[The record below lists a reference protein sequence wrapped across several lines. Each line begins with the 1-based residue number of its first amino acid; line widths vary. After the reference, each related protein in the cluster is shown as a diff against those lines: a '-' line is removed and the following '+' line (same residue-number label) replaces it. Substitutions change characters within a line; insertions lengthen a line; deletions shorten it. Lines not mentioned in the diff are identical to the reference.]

1 MVVVPVPTSIAKPM
15 DRDTLGFPFGTASR
29 SYPSR
34 HKSRYAEVFEDF
46 EEMKGEDELR
56 TVYPCPF
63 CVDDFDLLELCC
75 HIDLEHSLEPKSGI
89 CPVCAVWVGT
99 NMVDHITAQHGSIIK
114 AQLKSRRYKD
124 SYPSLSFLR
133 CSKDIDDG
141 QWQSFSDGLSP
152 TISTSSSKA
161 ACDPFLSF
169 LYGGAAASAETEN
182 VGPDS
187 SSEVSTEETHSS
199 DTVIERDVVQPSL
212 SDKDQ
217 TEKARRSGFV
227 QELLMSTILDPDF

>member
-1 MVVVPVPTSIAKPM
+1 M

-114 AQLKSRRYKD
+114 CFASLTRDYAQLKSRRYKD
-124 SYPSLSFLR
+124 LYPSLSFLR

-141 QWQSFSDGLSP
+141 QWHSFSDGLSP

-169 LYGGAAASAETEN
+169 LYGGAAAASAETEN

>member
-1 MVVVPVPTSIAKPM
+1 
-15 DRDTLGFPFGTASR
+15 
-29 SYPSR
+29 
-34 HKSRYAEVFEDF
+34 
-46 EEMKGEDELR
+46 
-56 TVYPCPF
+56 
-63 CVDDFDLLELCC
+63 
-75 HIDLEHSLEPKSGI
+75 
-89 CPVCAVWVGT
+89 
-99 NMVDHITAQHGSIIK
+99 MVDHITAQHGSMIK
-114 AQLKSRRYKD
+114 AQLKSRRYKE

-133 CSKDIDDG
+133 CSKDVDDG

-169 LYGGAAASAETEN
+169 LYSGAAASAENEN
-182 VGPDS
+182 AGPDS

-199 DTVIERDVVQPSL
+199 DTVIKRDVVQPSL

-227 QELLMSTILDPDF
+227 QELLMSTILDPGF

>member
-1 MVVVPVPTSIAKPM
+1 MIMIYSIISVVQCICVSLSFATIHHCTCWI
-15 DRDTLGFPFGTASR
+15 TLN
-29 SYPSR
+29 
-34 HKSRYAEVFEDF
+34 
-46 EEMKGEDELR
+46 
-56 TVYPCPF
+56 
-63 CVDDFDLLELCC
+63 CVLYLYIYLQ
-75 HIDLEHSLEPKSGI
+75 I
-89 CPVCAVWVGT
+89 CPVCVVWVGT
-99 NMVDHITAQHGSIIK
+99 NMVDHITAQHGSMIK
-114 AQLKSRRYKD
+114 AQLKSRRYKE

-133 CSKDIDDG
+133 CSKDVDDG

-169 LYGGAAASAETEN
+169 LYSGAAASAENEN
-182 VGPDS
+182 AGPDS

-199 DTVIERDVVQPSL
+199 DTVIKRDVVQPSL

-227 QELLMSTILDPDF
+227 QELLMSTILDPGF

>member
-1 MVVVPVPTSIAKPM
+1 M

-114 AQLKSRRYKD
+114 I
-124 SYPSLSFLR
+124 SFLIHLIKKNIIFTKFV
-133 CSKDIDDG
+133 SIMV
-141 QWQSFSDGLSP
+141 SFYQILLQ
-152 TISTSSSKA
+152 
-161 ACDPFLSF
+161 CFFLMF
-169 LYGGAAASAETEN
+169 FVL
-182 VGPDS
+182 
-187 SSEVSTEETHSS
+187 H
-199 DTVIERDVVQPSL
+199 
-212 SDKDQ
+212 
-217 TEKARRSGFV
+217 FV
-227 QELLMSTILDPDF
+227 QLFCFLDSRLRSA

>member
-1 MVVVPVPTSIAKPM
+1 M

-75 HIDLEHSLEPKSGI
+75 HIDLEHSLEPKSG
-89 CPVCAVWVGT
+89 
-99 NMVDHITAQHGSIIK
+99 
-114 AQLKSRRYKD
+114 LKSRRYKD